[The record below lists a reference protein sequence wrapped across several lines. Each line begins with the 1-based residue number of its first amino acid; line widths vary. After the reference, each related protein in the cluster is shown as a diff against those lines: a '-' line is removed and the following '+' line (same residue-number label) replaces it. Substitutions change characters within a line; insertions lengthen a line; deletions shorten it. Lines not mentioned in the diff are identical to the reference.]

1 MISFELTDEQKQLQD
16 MAHKFAANEI
26 RPKAAEYDRTGTF
39 PQDIMEMAF
48 ELGLMSD
55 FIPEKY
61 GGLGLGALEAS
72 IISEEISWGCS
83 GVYTSMEAT
92 ALALM
97 PILIAGTNEQ
107 LERFVAPFS
116 EKLMYSSFCL
126 TEPGAGSDAGAVKTT
141 AKKDGDNY
149 ILNGTKCFITNGS
162 YATQFTVFASTD
174 KSLGHRGLSVF
185 VVPRDLPGVSTGKK
199 EDKLGQRAS
208 DTADVIFED
217 VVVPKENLLWNEG
230 DGFKVAMMTLDRT
243 RPSVSAAAV
252 GVARAA
258 YEYALEYSKERVQ
271 FGTPIAMNQA
281 INFMLADMLIGIE
294 TARLVTWKSAWMV
307 DNGIRNTTES
317 SIAKAYAGD
326 LVMKITTDAVQ
337 IFGGYG
343 YMKDYPVEKLM
354 RDAKIFQIY
363 EGTSQIQRLV
373 IAKEILLR

>member
-1 MISFELTDEQKQLQD
+1 M
-16 MAHKFAANEI
+16 
-26 RPKAAEYDRTGTF
+26 
-39 PQDIMEMAF
+39 
-48 ELGLMSD
+48 
-55 FIPEKY
+55 
-61 GGLGLGALEAS
+61 EAS
-72 IISEEISWGCS
+72 
-83 GVYTSMEAT
+83 

-107 LERFVAPFS
+107 LKRFVAPFS

-141 AKKDGDNY
+141 AKKDGNNF
-149 ILNGTKCFITNGS
+149 ILNGRKCFITNGS
-162 YATQFTVFASTD
+162 YANQFTVFASTD

-208 DTADVIFED
+208 DTADVLFEE

-230 DGFKVAMMTLDRT
+230 DGFKIAMMTLDRT
-243 RPSVSAAAV
+243 RPGVSAAAV

-258 YEYALEYSKERVQ
+258 YEYALEYAKERVQ

-294 TARLVTWKSAWMV
+294 TARLITWKSAWMV

-343 YMKDYPVEKLM
+343 YMRDYPVEKLM

>member
-16 MAHKFAANEI
+16 MALKFAANEI